1 MEGKGRTGQSRIAPG
16 VHVEV
21 LDVLAVGRGNVAAA
35 GDGPDLGAEP
45 RSSTVHRDGPDTIPA
60 AGAELVVLM
69 RAEASRAAEAQ
80 QKADV
85 QQRPGRRSHRRTTS
99 CYSCTR
105 ADRLALH
112 SLVAITKATFL

>member
-1 MEGKGRTGQSRIAPG
+1 VPCQKKKPQTAPG

-21 LDVLAVGRGNVAAA
+21 LDVLAVGRGNVAVAAA

-45 RSSTVHRDGPDTIPA
+45 RSSTVHRDGPDTVPG
-60 AGAELVVLM
+60 AGAELVLM
-69 RAEASRAAEAQ
+69 RAEARRAAEAQ

-99 CYSCTR
+99 CTR
-105 ADRLALH
+105 ADRPALH
-112 SLVAITKATFL
+112 